1 MVAVGDKLGGRYF
14 ITKAEGKLAPGDF
27 LEVRDAQA
35 NIFYAQVL
43 ATKAM
48 TSPEVTALAREVAS
62 VSPMPTLF
70 LPDEVTQDPSGVPFA
85 IFSRA
90 PAAPLLDDLR
100 MYESGGSKE
109 RRALTFRAF
118 TGAFGVLAEDLG
130 KAGGSRSVHGA
141 IGAQHLG
148 ATGRDATL
156 KLELRGFGIDA
167 AARIQGRQERPAPR
181 VDAAALFLTLHD
193 LLDKTWSLPE
203 GPALVKWNL
212 LLACARAGDH
222 PALQTTTALSRFL
235 RDVLYDAESAR
246 ESPAARAAASL
257 AADPAP
263 SAPPAARASA
273 APPRRVDLRALFEAN
288 RRAFIGGAIAFGV
301 VAIAGVALTL
311 TDGPSTAPPPPPSRA
326 VARADGGA
334 AEALPACVSE
344 SLPAPTSADL
354 APDGDL
360 FDAVCAGSSLRLF
373 STSGANVVHA
383 ARDARR
389 GARFADAVTLVTDGR
404 NGGADALAVGATPWV
419 AWRHERRFSVGRAG
433 ESTTPVTATAE
444 LPGSWRGAWLLSVTE
459 RQAWVAT
466 TLDRPEGSLVVAVR
480 LPIDQGG
487 DTLRVYSLG
496 EGTIDAVIPGDTAS
510 LLVRRTQ
517 GRRHDF
523 TCITATTAVLPVLAQ
538 PGAPDAADAGPPMGA
553 IPEVSLQR
561 TAAFTVEAERVTASP
576 KGVGRNSDARS
587 FLLTEGAD
595 GGGAVTLLT
604 YPPQGSPVGQVLVPR
619 GTGVGLGANGRGEA
633 VAVVTE
639 ASATLLFTRVEGEA
653 PSRERT
659 PLRGVTR
666 ARVIPCGDE
675 PWVAFATTEPARV
688 AALPLVCLSRRAL
701 AR

>member
-1 MVAVGDKLGGRYF
+1 MATSMVAVGDKLGGRYF
-14 ITKAEGKLAPGDF
+14 ITKAEGKLTPGEF

-35 NIFYAQVL
+35 NVFYAQVL
-43 ATKAM
+43 STKSM
-48 TSPEVTALAREVAS
+48 TQPEVAALAREVAS

-90 PAAPLLDDLR
+90 PSAPLLDDLR
-100 MYESGGSKE
+100 MYESGGSRE

-118 TGAFGVLAEDLG
+118 TSAFSVLAEDLG

-141 IGAQHLG
+141 IAAPHLG

-156 KLELRGFGIDA
+156 KLELRGFGVDA
-167 AARIQGRQERPAPR
+167 AGRIQAKQERPVPR
-181 VDAAALFLTLHD
+181 VDAAALFLTAHD
-193 LLDKTWSLPE
+193 LLDKTGSLPE

-235 RDVLYDAESAR
+235 RDVLADAESAR

-263 SAPPAARASA
+263 TPSPAPAP
-273 APPRRVDLRALFEAN
+273 PPRRVDLRAWFDEH
-288 RRAFIGGAIAFGV
+288 RRAVVGGAIAAGV
-301 VAIAGVALTL
+301 IGLAGVALTL
-311 TDGPSTAPPPPPSRA
+311 TDGPPAVPTPPSARPA
-326 VARADGGA
+326 GRADGGA

-344 SLPAPTSADL
+344 SIPAPTSTDL
-354 APDGDL
+354 APDGEL
-360 FDAVCAGSSLRLF
+360 FDAVCAGASLRLF
-373 STSGANVVHA
+373 STSGADVLHA

-389 GARFADAVTLVTDGR
+389 GARFADVVTLVTGGR
-404 NGGADALAVGATPWV
+404 TGGADALAVGATPWV

-433 ESTTPVTATAE
+433 ESTTPVTASAE

-466 TLDRPEGSLVVAVR
+466 TLDRPEGSLVVAMR

-523 TCITATTAVLPVLAQ
+523 TCITATTAVLPVLAL
-538 PGAPDAADAGPPMGA
+538 PGAPDDAGPPMGA

-576 KGVGRNSDARS
+576 NGVGRNSDARS

-595 GGGAVTLLT
+595 GVGAVTLLT
-604 YPPQGSPVGQVLVPR
+604 YPPQGSPVGQALVPR
-619 GTGVGLGANGRGEA
+619 GSGVGLGANGHGEA

-639 ASATLLFTRVEGEA
+639 GPSTLLFTRVEGEA
-653 PSRERT
+653 PTRERT
-659 PLRGVTR
+659 ALRGVTR
-666 ARVIPCGDE
+666 AMVLTCGDE
-675 PWVAFATTEPARV
+675 PWVAFTASSPARV